1 VRIPVREDRKKK
13 GEGKRWEEEG
23 EEGGEDVPLS
33 STNKQYLTSD
43 LTFLLSVGQIGCKFE
58 R

>member
-1 VRIPVREDRKKK
+1 MR
-13 GEGKRWEEEG
+13 EG
-23 EEGGEDVPLS
+23 EEEEEDVSPS

-43 LTFLLSVGQIGCKFE
+43 LTFLFSVGQIGCKFE